1 MSVAAVLAEDATV
14 TGKQDGAVTGTQDA
28 AGGGTQDGAGTG
40 TQDAAAGGTQD
51 GAGTGTQ
58 DGAATETQNG
68 VVSSGWVAAN
78 AGPVIEIWKA
88 ERKLE
93 LRQGAVVIKDFRVA
107 LGQQPRMGKEHQGD
121 GRTPVGRYYVSD
133 KKVDSRFHR
142 FLGISY
148 PNIDDAERG
157 YRVGLISATQWADIF
172 FANLRGDTPP
182 PNTILGG
189 RVGIHGYG
197 GRPYVPVDWT
207 EGCIAL
213 SDQDIE
219 FLYDRAPVGTPI
231 IINE

>member
-1 MSVAAVLAEDATV
+1 MSGVVRIGVAAAVVVFVSVAAVGAEDAVVPAADDTAV
-14 TGKQDGAVTGTQDA
+14 ASAPVAVT
-28 AGGGTQDGAGTG
+28 
-40 TQDAAAGGTQD
+40 
-51 GAGTGTQ
+51 
-58 DGAATETQNG
+58 
-68 VVSSGWVAAN
+68 S
-78 AGPVIEIWKA
+78 GPVIEIWKA

-93 LRQGAVVIKDFRVA
+93 LRQGDVVIRDFRVA
-107 LGQQPRMGKEHQGD
+107 LGQQPRFGKEHQGD
-121 GRTPVGRYYVSD
+121 GRTPVGRYYVTE
-133 KKVDSRFHR
+133 KKADSRFHR

-213 SDQDIE
+213 SDADIE
-219 FLYDRAPVGTPI
+219 FLYDHAPVGTPI